1 MAMQSHDWVPRI
13 PDQDCIAM
21 HSMVFVGRTSRQ
33 HRGVERGE
41 GGRLASRF
49 RVQYRRRTGRRRLG
63 LVFMLSLGLL
73 GLFELYR
80 WIVPFDTLNPL
91 WVEATIGQPIIDN
104 WRYGGQ
110 DAEGYLKFYDA
121 NQTVL
126 LPPDSHLFDANGWF
140 VVIER
145 HTPSSITFAQPY
157 NAIPLGWFAIGGGIA
172 IVPIGYVFL
181 RIRARRGF
189 SSRQR
194 TGVRMSG
201 PFGTPVRGRMW
212 VRRPR
217 RRPRPGQSHE
227 SRQSGQFRGARRPVS
242 ARGTGSG
249 GGTGEPEVGASN
261 RRFRPKVKR

>member
-21 HSMVFVGRTSRQ
+21 HSMVFVGQTSRQ

-49 RVQYRRRTGRRRLG
+49 RVQYRRRTGRRLG